1 MFSETLTL
9 LLADDH
15 DLVRDGITSFLKAAA
30 PDLHILEAKDFGEAL
45 NVVSGDHSVDLA
57 VLDLNM
63 SGMNGL
69 SGLNVMRQKFPNM
82 PVVILSGS
90 VKRTDVLNALDQGAS
105 GYLPKTLSGKAL
117 VNALRLVLSGEKYIP
132 ATLLEDTGRNTK
144 PGEIDLEGLEPDSP
158 LRQLTNREREVLAL
172 LTKGLSNKEIAK
184 RLDVREI
191 TVKVHLTGIF
201 KKLGAAN
208 RTQAVKIAMQLGWE
222 A

>member
-1 MFSETLTL
+1 MFSETLTI

-30 PDLHILEAKDFGEAL
+30 PDLRILEARDFGEAL
-45 NVVSGDHSVDLA
+45 NVASTDHSVDLA

-63 SGMNGL
+63 PGMNGL
-69 SGLNVMRQKFPNM
+69 AGLTVMRQKFPDM
-82 PVVILSGS
+82 PVAILSGS
-90 VKRTDVLNALDQGAS
+90 VKRTDVLNALEHGAA

-132 ATLLEDTGRNTK
+132 ATLLEDTGKNAK

-158 LRQLTNREREVLAL
+158 LRQLTNREREVLSL

-201 KKLGAAN
+201 KKLGASN